1 MLAQSNNVCPALSSS
16 VSNGPPRC
24 SAALGRRTARRSSS
38 RMRRIETVG
47 ERKKMTRNMKIRLL
61 ALTLLAGRNASA
73 APALCSPGYQDSTC
87 VSPIQHGAIPPPV
100 CPAGYTQT
108 NPPVWM
114 GAGWSTPGCQ
124 PPSPPPVAVVP
135 TAPSLVSVGY
145 GCPGWTIYAYSDGS
159 VQRVWD
165 PDNPDNVLVQG
176 GACSD
181 RG

>member
-1 MLAQSNNVCPALSSS
+1 MM
-16 VSNGPPRC
+16 
-24 SAALGRRTARRSSS
+24 RSL
-38 RMRRIETVG
+38 
-47 ERKKMTRNMKIRLL
+47 KIPLL
-61 ALTLLAGRNASA
+61 ALMVLVERGALA

-108 NPPVWM
+108 NPPVWL
-114 GAGWSTPGCQ
+114 GSVWSAPGCQ
-124 PPSPPPVAVVP
+124 PPSPPPVPVVP
-135 TAPSLVSVGY
+135 AAPFVVSVGY
-145 GCPGWTIYAYSDGS
+145 GCPGWTIYSYSDGS

-165 PDNPDNVLVQG
+165 PDNSDNVLVQG

>member
-1 MLAQSNNVCPALSSS
+1 
-16 VSNGPPRC
+16 
-24 SAALGRRTARRSSS
+24 
-38 RMRRIETVG
+38 
-47 ERKKMTRNMKIRLL
+47 MTRNMKIRLL
-61 ALTLLAGRNASA
+61 ALTLLAGRNTLA

-114 GAGWSTPGCQ
+114 GAVWSAPGCQ
-124 PPSPPPVAVVP
+124 PPSPSPAAVVP

-145 GCPGWTIYAYSDGS
+145 GCPGWTIYSYSDGS